1 MRFWRLLSRHRYAVC
16 RVTSLHE
23 FDKDEW
29 RDATRRLR
37 PDWTDDQFERAWAE
51 FVAQKR
57 RKDMQ

>member
-1 MRFWRLLSRHRYAVC
+1 M
-16 RVTSLHE
+16 TSLHE